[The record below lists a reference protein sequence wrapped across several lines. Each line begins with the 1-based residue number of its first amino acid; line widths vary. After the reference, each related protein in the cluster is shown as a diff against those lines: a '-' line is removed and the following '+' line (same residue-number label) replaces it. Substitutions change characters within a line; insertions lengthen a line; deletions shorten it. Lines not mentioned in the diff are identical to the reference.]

1 MLLTHGKPRP
11 NDPAW
16 PLLVGDT
23 IHNLR
28 SALDHIVCQLA
39 ILNGN
44 DISCCDRT
52 YFPICICKPDFAK
65 FRKMAEHLLSPEAF
79 TFIEELQPYK
89 TADATREDPS
99 HSSLWIIHKLNVIDK
114 HRILV
119 VVGKH
124 FRTTDVSCSFNDGDF
139 VNIPVNSTWR
149 PLEEGAQI
157 AEIDIT
163 QFAPI
168 PSDKD
173 KMRVQGGTQVQ
184 VLINET
190 GCVCDG
196 TEVVAVLEPCI
207 RYVSEIVDLFEEQFF

>member
-124 FRTTDVSCSFNDGDF
+124 FRTTDVSCSLQRRRFRQYSGQQH
-139 VNIPVNSTWR
+139 VETAG
-149 PLEEGAQI
+149 EGAQI
-157 AEIDIT
+157 RRD
-163 QFAPI
+163 
-168 PSDKD
+168 
-173 KMRVQGGTQVQ
+173 
-184 VLINET
+184 
-190 GCVCDG
+190 
-196 TEVVAVLEPCI
+196 
-207 RYVSEIVDLFEEQFF
+207 